1 MFDAIA
7 IVGSG
12 DMGHAVGRALK
23 AGGRRVLTALEGRSA
38 RSRKLAAEAGVEDAG
53 GLAAL
58 VASAELVLSIVP
70 PAAARDVAVSVAAAM
85 HASGRKPHFVDCN
98 AVSPATMAEAAEIVG
113 AAGAVVTDCGII
125 GTGPRPGGAAT
136 RFYVSGPQ
144 AAALVALDGNG
155 IAVKPMGPELG
166 RASAM
171 KMAYAGINKGAL
183 GLYAAALIA
192 AERLGL
198 TAELLAEL
206 AASQKAIHD
215 RMQAAVPWLATDA
228 ERWIAEMEEIAA
240 TFASVGVTPRFH
252 EGAAELYRL
261 LAASPLSA
269 ETRESADRSRS
280 LEAALAIFAAREG

>member
-1 MFDAIA
+1 M
-7 IVGSG
+7 
-12 DMGHAVGRALK
+12 
-23 AGGRRVLTALEGRSA
+23 ALE
-38 RSRKLAAEAGVEDAG
+38 
-53 GLAAL
+53 
-58 VASAELVLSIVP
+58 
-70 PAAARDVAVSVAAAM
+70 
-85 HASGRKPHFVDCN
+85 
-98 AVSPATMAEAAEIVG
+98 
-113 AAGAVVTDCGII
+113 
-125 GTGPRPGGAAT
+125 
-136 RFYVSGPQ
+136 
-144 AAALVALDGNG
+144 GNG